1 MNVTAISNDS
11 EAIKANPILLS
22 LLFEADPHGI
32 MKMISY
38 HQFLPQ
44 QIDAQF
50 IWL

>member
-1 MNVTAISNDS
+1 MLLQLAMIAKLS
-11 EAIKANPILLS
+11 KPILS
-22 LLFEADPHGI
+22 YYLFEADPHGI